1 MADAKKSIIDTA
13 TEIAEAGLAQ
23 IESAADT
30 VKEKAGPILAQAK
43 EKAAEA
49 LTEAKENATPVLAEV
64 RDQAAEEFAERRAA
78 LSEAAGH
85 IASQAAEL
93 AASGKE
99 LAATQIAS
107 LKQDVGVEQEKSG
120 GRLKK
125 ILLIGGLAAL
135 GAVILKR
142 LKGRTADDN
151 WESSYTPAPPP
162 ASPAAGAP
170 MGADEAVPADG
181 AGATPDEAV
190 ADAAEEAH
198 EITTPEQPA
207 EVVDLDSARKSDDN
221 S

>member
-13 TEIAEAGLAQ
+13 TELAEAGLAQ

-64 RDQAAEEFAERRAA
+64 RDQATEEFAERRAA

-99 LAATQIAS
+99 LAAAQIAS
-107 LKQDVGVEQEKSG
+107 LKEDVGVEQEKKG

-125 ILLIGGLAAL
+125 FLLIGGLAAL

-142 LKGRTADDN
+142 LTGRTADDN

-170 MGADEAVPADG
+170 MGAYDAVAADE

-207 EVVDLDSARKSDDN
+207 EVVDLDSARKSDD